1 VFVVAGYVLGENRQV
16 IEDYAGTYQNAVLAI
31 GFLAVL
37 AFVVVRVRAARRNR
51 ERV

>member
-1 VFVVAGYVLGENRQV
+1 
-16 IEDYAGTYQNAVLAI
+16 VLAI